1 MADMNWRAIR
11 AIMRKDLQVA
21 LQSNAVAMPMLIVP
35 LILVVF
41 LPTIVALVPFG
52 VHMLGGPL
60 SSYDTR
66 ELAALLARL
75 PPALRQELAGYDLP
89 QAIVI
94 FLLTYLFAPL
104 YLIVPI
110 MVSSVIAA
118 DSFAGE
124 KERKTLEALVYT
136 PTTDQELLLAKVLA
150 GWLPGIAIGLG
161 SFVVYSL
168 VANVTAWPTVG
179 RIFFPNRMWL
189 VLALWVAPAAAGLGL
204 GVTVLISAR
213 VNTFQEAYQLGGL
226 VVLPIIILVL
236 GQISGVLY
244 LHVTFVVIFGAL
256 LWLIDLVLFWVGQRL
271 FERSQLLTRL

>member
-1 MADMNWRAIR
+1 MVDMNWRAIR

-52 VHMLGGPL
+52 VQMFGGVL
-60 SSYDTR
+60 SPHDTR

-124 KERKTLEALVYT
+124 KERKRTVACQGACRVVAR
-136 PTTDQELLLAKVLA
+136 DRDWA
-150 GWLPGIAIGLG
+150 GQFCCL
-161 SFVVYSL
+161 
-168 VANVTAWPTVG
+168 
-179 RIFFPNRMWL
+179 
-189 VLALWVAPAAAGLGL
+189 
-204 GVTVLISAR
+204 
-213 VNTFQEAYQLGGL
+213 
-226 VVLPIIILVL
+226 
-236 GQISGVLY
+236 
-244 LHVTFVVIFGAL
+244 
-256 LWLIDLVLFWVGQRL
+256 
-271 FERSQLLTRL
+271 

>member
-1 MADMNWRAIR
+1 MVDMNWRAIR

-21 LQSNAVAMPMLIVP
+21 LQSNAVVMPMLIVP

-41 LPTIVALVPFG
+41 LPTIVALIPFG
-52 VHMLGGPL
+52 IAMFGDDL
-60 SSYDTR
+60 SSSDTR

-75 PPALRQELAGYDLP
+75 PPALQQELAGYDMQ

-94 FLLTYLFAPL
+94 FILTYLFAPL

-179 RIFFPNRMWL
+179 RLFFPNVMWL

-204 GVTVLISAR
+204 GITVLISAR

-244 LHVTFVVIFGAL
+244 LHLTFVVIFGAL
-256 LWLIDLVLFWVGQRL
+256 LWLIDLALFWIGQRL